1 MKMEAE
7 YPSENSELLTTADSG
22 IPEKTAMKPE
32 NYAVYSKEL
41 SFVPL
46 GEGQDE
52 RVSVGSCLL
61 AVGQSVSGH
70 EWRYGGPLP

>member
-22 IPEKTAMKPE
+22 TLKKTAMKSE

-46 GEGQDE
+46 GEGQGA
-52 RVSVGSCLL
+52 RVSVGSGLL
-61 AVGQSVSGH
+61 AVGQSVSIH